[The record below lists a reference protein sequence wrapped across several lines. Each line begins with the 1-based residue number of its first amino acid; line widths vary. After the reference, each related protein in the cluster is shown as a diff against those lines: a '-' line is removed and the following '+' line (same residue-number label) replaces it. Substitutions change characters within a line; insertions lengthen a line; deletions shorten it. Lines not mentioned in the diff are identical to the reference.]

1 MPGEGVVEILNVFR
15 LVWELLLLLTLVEVG
30 DDNEQ
35 EDSDDG
41 GSIRRNSSI
50 CILSDEFE
58 EWIEWVCFFCRR
70 LRVFYERMEGNITVI
85 FRLVGYS

>member
-58 EWIEWVCFFCRR
+58 E
-70 LRVFYERMEGNITVI
+70 
-85 FRLVGYS
+85 